1 MVQQEERQTR
11 YAIMR
16 VDPGYMSIQYFGGVN
31 LLMRE
36 IDKLDRIGA
45 HYDVFRVIGHDNEWT
60 IEEEKS

>member
-1 MVQQEERQTR
+1 
-11 YAIMR
+11 MR

-45 HYDVFRVIGHDNEWT
+45 HYDVFRVIGHDNEWK